1 MRPAHACACQY
12 AQAAE
17 CGRTCGH
24 ATILGLH
31 FPAIPAV
38 ILVASKKISITN
50 VHLDLGAGRRGTDM
64 GSSAMHVAGVVPALK
79 KIGHEVVGMHN
90 IGQVSMEAAEIGEK
104 NARYLGVISEV
115 CRDLA
120 DTVEANMAAGEFPL
134 VLGGDHSQA
143 IGTIS
148 GMARHLRRQGKD
160 LGVFWCDAHTD
171 MNTPD
176 TSPSGNIH
184 GMPLSVLLGKG
195 LKELTDISGGAP
207 ALKPENV
214 VIFGVRQVDG
224 KEAKV
229 VKELGVRVYTMSE
242 IDARGASACLEE
254 AMEILGRASGGIHL
268 SYDLDGSDP
277 SVAPGVG
284 TPVPGGLNFR
294 ESHLV
299 CEVVAKTGKLVGM
312 EVVELNPTMDSENKT
327 GKFAVWLVQSALGRT
342 IL

>member
-1 MRPAHACACQY
+1 MP
-12 AQAAE
+12 
-17 CGRTCGH
+17 
-24 ATILGLH
+24 
-31 FPAIPAV
+31 
-38 ILVASKKISITN
+38 SKKIRITN

-79 KIGHEVVGMHN
+79 KLGHEVVGMHN
-90 IGQVSMEAAEIGEK
+90 IGQIAMEAAEIGEK

-120 DTVEANMAAGEFPL
+120 GAVENTLDKGEFPL

-148 GMARHLRRQGKD
+148 GIAHHLRRKHQD

-184 GMPLSVLLGKG
+184 GMPLSVLLGRG
-195 LKELTDISGGAP
+195 PKELTSISGHTP

-214 VIFGVRQVDG
+214 VIFGVRQVDSR
-224 KEAKV
+224 EAKV
-229 VKELGVRVYTMSE
+229 VKELGVRVFTMSE

-254 AMEILGRASGGIHL
+254 AVEILSRASGGIHL

-299 CEVVAKTGKLVGM
+299 CEVLARTGKLVGM

-327 GKFAVWLVQSALGRT
+327 GKFAVWLIQSALGRT

>member
-1 MRPAHACACQY
+1 MAPFP
-12 AQAAE
+12 
-17 CGRTCGH
+17 RT
-24 ATILGLH
+24 
-31 FPAIPAV
+31 PWIP
-38 ILVASKKISITN
+38 VASKKIRITN

-90 IGQVSMEAAEIGEK
+90 IGQVSMEAAELGEK

-120 DTVEANMAAGEFPL
+120 GTVEGTLDQGEFPL

-148 GMARHLRRQGKD
+148 GMAKHLRRKNLD

-176 TSPSGNIH
+176 SSPSGNIH
-184 GMPLSVLLGKG
+184 GMPLSVLLGNG
-195 LKELTDISGGAP
+195 PKELTSIAGRTP

-214 VIFGVRQVDG
+214 VIFGVRQVDA
-224 KEAKV
+224 KEAKL
-229 VKELGVRVYTMSE
+229 VKELGVRVFTMSE

-254 AMEILGRASGGIHL
+254 AMEILNKASGGIHL

-277 SVAPGVG
+277 MVAPGVG

-299 CEVVAKTGKLVGM
+299 CEVLARSNKLVGM
-312 EVVELNPTMDSENKT
+312 EVVELNPTMDTENKT
-327 GKFAVWLVQSALGRT
+327 GKFAVWLIQSALGRT